1 METGLHSEGPQL
13 GQAPARAL
21 ALSQAA
27 HRSAQARAHVCKHV
41 CSHTLAHT
49 HAQCG
54 TLARTCAPPLRA
66 RMDLL
71 DATADGDTEAEGGE
85 ETVALG
91 RTLARLWRA
100 LALSQGPLGTA
111 SPRRTPCPVPAVP
124 DTNQFGDL
132 GQRSRCSRVQ
142 SCAGGRRPRPPAQL
156 SHPVLQSLL
165 SQRGD

>member
-1 METGLHSEGPQL
+1 METGLHSEGRSGACAS

-54 TLARTCAPPLRA
+54 TV
-66 RMDLL
+66 DLL